1 MVHTTKKLRSLSLSL
16 TNPFCKAKN
25 VSKWMAVLFT
35 HHTPY
40 KPHQLSLFIA
50 SLSLS
55 LSLSL
60 SQWQPCILLLWPLQ
74 SHTICC
80 SHALPQV
87 LLFFLSSEIC
97 NIFFLASSC
106 QLKSKWFSLFSKW
119 VLSMLDCIFVCYFS
133 TWNFAFLCYFP
144 HFCWRDG
151 GSHRWKDIYMWN
163 GYMGLLE
170 IVQEFGSI

>member
-16 TNPFCKAKN
+16 WPIHFAKLRMFPSEWLSFLHTTLSTN
-25 VSKWMAVLFT
+25 
-35 HHTPY
+35 HTN
-40 KPHQLSLFIA
+40 SRFITP
-50 SLSLS
+50 LSLS
-55 LSLSL
+55 LSLSMATL
-60 SQWQPCILLLWPLQ
+60 HSLALASPVSHHLLQPR
-74 SHTICC
+74 SSSGT
-80 SHALPQV
+80 

-144 HFCWRDG
+144 HFCWR
-151 GSHRWKDIYMWN
+151 HICMWN

-170 IVQEFGSI
+170 IFQEFDSI